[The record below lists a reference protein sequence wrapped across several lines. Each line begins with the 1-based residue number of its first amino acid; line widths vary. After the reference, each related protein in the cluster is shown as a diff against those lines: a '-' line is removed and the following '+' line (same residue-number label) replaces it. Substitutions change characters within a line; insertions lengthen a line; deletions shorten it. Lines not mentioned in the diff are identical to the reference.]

1 MEDAALRATLGL
13 VLVVAIILL
22 MAWLA
27 RRSGFVSRQTGGA
40 DLRLISRLSL
50 GPRQNV
56 VVVQTQD
63 TWLVLGQTAASITLL
78 HAMPAQVASESPAP
92 AASDFSQA
100 LAAKIGKVLKRP

>member
-13 VLVVAIILL
+13 VLVVAIILV

-27 RRSGFVSRQTGGA
+27 RRSGFVSRQGGGA
-40 DLRLISRLSL
+40 GLRLISRLSL

-63 TWLVLGQTAASITLL
+63 TWLILGQTTTNITLL
-78 HAMPAQVASESPAP
+78 HAMPAQVAPESPEP
-92 AASDFSQA
+92 AADFSQA